1 MGQTMLQDAR
11 WVVDGDRHCAD
22 QFGIAADFL
31 VHTRMGM
38 GSPGRRS
45 ADFAGLAFDSCRKAW
60 EVT

>member
-1 MGQTMLQDAR
+1 MGKALLQDAQR
-11 WVVDGDRHCAD
+11 VVDCHRCGVDRPGTA
-22 QFGIAADFL
+22 IDFL

-45 ADFAGLAFDSCRKAW
+45 ADFAGLAFDSCREAW

>member
-1 MGQTMLQDAR
+1 MGQAMLQDAR

-22 QFGIAADFL
+22 RFGFAADFP
-31 VHTRMGM
+31 VHTGLGM

-45 ADFAGLAFDSCRKAW
+45 ADCAGMEFDPCGKAG